1 MKHVILTRVNLPMR
15 LDPHKYK
22 NTELFKS
29 KEWNDR
35 RFEMLNRFARPSLA
49 KQTCQDFT
57 HITLWGDMYE
67 GGERPNEIKETVT
80 DNGSPDCEPLNY
92 RALWEDL
99 PGKKTLNF
107 SDQIADI
114 VKKHFKPPL
123 LITNLDADDALHYQY
138 IELLQAEARKQSYRE
153 NFWFDTMKRYG
164 YNVNTGQKWLRLKG
178 RTVTAFCSTIE
189 HEITCIPLRYNHPY
203 IGTMFHGMKIPE
215 LSSLETIND
224 SNMFSSAVGEPAEF
238 DLNDY
243 I

>member
-1 MKHVILTRVNLPMR
+1 MKHVILTRVNVPMR

-22 NTELFKS
+22 HTELFKLP
-29 KEWNDR
+29 EWNDNR
-35 RFEMLNRFARPSLA
+35 VKMLNSFARRSLA

-57 HITLWGDMYE
+57 YITLWGKMYQ
-67 GGERPNEIKETVT
+67 GGELPNEIKETVT
-80 DNGSPDCEPLNY
+80 DNGTPDCEPLNY

-107 SDQIADI
+107 SDQIAGI

-138 IELLQAEARKQSYRE
+138 VEILQAEAKKYAYRE
-153 NFWFDTMKRYG
+153 NYWLDPKRRYG
-164 YNVNTGQKWLRLKG
+164 YNVATGAKGLKLKG

-189 HEITCIPLRYNHPY
+189 HEITCIPLRYNHSY
-203 IGTMFHGMKIPE
+203 IGTMFSGMKIPE
-215 LSSLETIND
+215 LSGVQTIND
-224 SNMFSSAVGEPAEF
+224 SNMFCSGVGEAADFE
-238 DLNDY
+238 LNDY